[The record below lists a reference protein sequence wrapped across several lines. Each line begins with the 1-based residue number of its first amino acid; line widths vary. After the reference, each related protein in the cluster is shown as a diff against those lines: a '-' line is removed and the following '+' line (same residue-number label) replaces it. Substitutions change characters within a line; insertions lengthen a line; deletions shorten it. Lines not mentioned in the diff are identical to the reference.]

1 VQLRDHAVAARRLL
15 WRIRMRL
22 LLLALVTLVGCSE
35 TMGEGG
41 SGGQVATVGDGGVA
55 LPDGGAP
62 GGDLGVPRK
71 PPRPSPIAAEN
82 QLPGSTGWQL
92 TAHSTGLYGFADR
105 QSYAPGDSV
114 QIHAAADA
122 ATSARWELYRMGYYG
137 GALGRLVASG
147 GPVALPQ
154 ATPAQLDS
162 STGMVWAAWPTT
174 FTITLDGAAV
184 TGIYLVK
191 LITASAQ
198 SYVIF
203 VVREPAEG
211 APIVW
216 PVAFNTY
223 QAYNAWGGTG
233 LYDNRRS
240 DWTAAAHAFK
250 VSFDRPYEQGDGAGQ
265 YFFADHDFNT
275 FAESQ
280 GYDIDYIADSD
291 IDTDT
296 HLFAGRA
303 LVVLQGHT
311 EYWTADERTAVNGAV
326 TDGTNLAVFGA
337 NDLYWQVRFE
347 STNGNP
353 RRVLVGYK
361 EYASIDPFL
370 ESDPQHVTDQWR
382 NLGQA
387 ENGLIGVMFG
397 EWLWSAA
404 PLVVDDPTSWLWNGA
419 EMKPGAFIPGFC
431 GFEID
436 RRYDNGNEPAGLAEI
451 GRCNGENHQAQLAL
465 GQSTMYTA
473 ASGATV
479 FASGTVSWSQALAHA
494 GQWDP
499 RVQQATHN
507 LFAKLAG
514 VGAVGDAPAALS
526 LPPGLPAPA
535 QAPGVVVSTVTTSL
549 TSPTGLAMAPNGDV
563 IVADDN
569 RIVRVTPSTGAVT
582 LVAGG
587 AAGIAD
593 GAGAAAAFNQP
604 RGLAVAADGT
614 IYVADTLNHKIRK
627 IVNGNVTTMAGSTE
641 GFADGTPGELDT
653 PTAIVLTPSGT
664 LLIADPWNNRIRALP
679 AAGGA
684 LSTWAGSGAR
694 ASVDGPGT
702 SAQLYFPFALTLLSD
717 GSLAVAESN
726 DGVIRRVGTDAAHTV
741 TTWAGALGRVGWAD
755 GPMDQASFQEM
766 INLATRPNGDV
777 VVLDNA
783 TYRVRLIA
791 GNQMTTLAG
800 GATATLVDGDGG
812 SAGFAFP
819 RAAAF
824 ADAHTLYVTDNGNH
838 ALRRIQIP

>member
-1 VQLRDHAVAARRLL
+1 
-15 WRIRMRL
+15 MRL
-22 LLLALVTLVGCSE
+22 LLLALVTVGCTQSVK
-35 TMGEGG
+35 TGG
-41 SGGQVATVGDGGVA
+41 SGGQVASGNDGGVA
-55 LPDGGAP
+55 GGDGGDPMPDMSAP
-62 GGDLGVPRK
+62 PRK

-82 QLPGSTGWQL
+82 QLPGSSGWKL
-92 TAHSTGLYGFADR
+92 TAKSAGLYGFADR
-105 QSYAPGDSV
+105 QSYAPGDTV
-114 QIHAAADA
+114 QVHAAADA

-154 ATPAQLDS
+154 ATPAMIDS
-162 STGMVWAAWPTT
+162 STGMVWAPWPTT
-174 FTITLDGAAV
+174 FTIGLDGAAV
-184 TGIYLVK
+184 TGVYLVK
-191 LITASAQ
+191 LVTASAQ

-203 VVREPAEG
+203 VVREPAQA
-211 APIVW
+211 APIAW

-233 LYDNRRS
+233 LYDNHRS
-240 DWTAAAHAFK
+240 DWSAAHAFK

-265 YFFADHDFNT
+265 YFFADRDFTT

-280 GYDIDYIADSD
+280 GYDIDYLA
-291 IDTDT
+291 DTDLDT
-296 HLFAGRA
+296 DPHVLAGRA

-311 EYWTADERTAVNGAV
+311 EYWTADERTAVDGAV
-326 TDGTNLAVFGA
+326 TDGSNLVVFGA
-337 NDLYWQVRFE
+337 NDLYWQVRYE
-347 STNGNP
+347 PVGGNP
-353 RRVLVGYK
+353 RRILVGYK
-361 EYASIDPFL
+361 DYVSLDPFQTT
-370 ESDPQHVTDQWR
+370 DPTHVTDQWR

-404 PLVVDDPTSWLWNGA
+404 PLVVDDPSSWLWSGA
-419 EMKPGAFIPGFC
+419 DMKPGAFIPGFC

-436 RRYDNGNEPAGLAEI
+436 RRFANGNEPAGLAEI
-451 GRCNGENHQAQLAL
+451 GHCNGENHQAQLAL
-465 GQSTMYTA
+465 GQSTIYTA
-473 ASGATV
+473 PSGATV
-479 FASGTVSWSQALAHA
+479 FASGTVSWSQALAA
-494 GQWDP
+494 RGQWDP

-507 LFAKLAG
+507 LFARLAG
-514 VGAVGDAPAALS
+514 VGKVGEPPAALS

-535 QAPGVVVSTVTTSL
+535 QVPGVVVSTVTTAL
-549 TSPTGLAMAPNGDV
+549 TSPTALAMAPSGDV
-563 IVADDN
+563 IVADGN

-587 AAGIAD
+587 SAAGIAD
-593 GAGAAAAFNQP
+593 GSGAAAAFNQP

-627 IVNGNVTTMAGSTE
+627 IVGDSVTTIAGSTE
-641 GFADGTPGELDT
+641 GFADGTPGKLDT
-653 PTAIVLTPSGT
+653 PTAVVLTASGT

-684 LSTWAGSGAR
+684 LSTWAGSGTR
-694 ASVDGPGT
+694 ASVDGPGA
-702 SAQLYFPFALTLLSD
+702 SAQFYFPFALTLLAD

-726 DGVIRRVGTDAAHTV
+726 DGVIRRVATDAAHTV
-741 TTWAGALGRVGWAD
+741 STWAGALGRVGWAD

-766 INLATRPNGDV
+766 INLATRPSGDV

-791 GNQMTTLAG
+791 GGQMTTLAG
-800 GATATLVDGDGG
+800 GATASLVDGDGG
-812 SAGFAFP
+812 AAGFAFP

-824 ADAHTLYVTDNGNH
+824 ADNNTLYVADNGNH
-838 ALRRIQIP
+838 ALRRLRLP